1 MMNAVDWIFLTIF
14 VGFAIVAGLRPT
26 PDRSDERNTS
36 QSKAIQI
43 KAVVRG

>member
-1 MMNAVDWIFLTIF
+1 MMNAVETIF
-14 VGFAIVAGLRPT
+14 VDFAIVADLRPT